1 MVRLPGFTP
10 TQTDRQAVE
19 STDVRSTAIRTTDTN
34 ITGSKTMRAK
44 SIGIKGLALAL
55 MLVAA
60 GCATSP
66 DTVVVEPEPE
76 KTPEVVVPEPKEKQP
91 LPEEPPAK
99 DPIPAQPDN
108 TQTSKPPADGEMVT
122 VSVYTIDDQC
132 NEFIS
137 EPIQVSSAKAIDE
150 AVGKA
155 MTSVDYNAFKL
166 AGYQVNV
173 TGGTAIVDMQLAPG
187 SERKFVSLSSC
198 EQRAL
203 FGSIE
208 ETLMN
213 NDAWNVNAVKFT
225 SAGKDIIL

>member
-1 MVRLPGFTP
+1 MVRLPGFASKP
-10 TQTDRQAVE
+10 TNRQVIE
-19 STDVRSTAIRTTDTN
+19 TAAIN
-34 ITGSKTMRAK
+34 QIGSKTMRTK

-55 MLVAA
+55 ALIAT

-66 DTVVVEPEPE
+66 DTVVVEPEAE
-76 KTPEVVVPEPKEKQP
+76 ETPEVVVPEPKEEAP
-91 LPEEPPAK
+91 LTEELPAK
-99 DPIPAQPDN
+99 DPVPSQADSAQNDKQPA
-108 TQTSKPPADGEMVT
+108 AGEMVT

-132 NEFIS
+132 NDFVS

-150 AVGKA
+150 AVGMA

-173 TGGTAIVDMQLAPG
+173 SGGTAVVDMQLAPG

-198 EQRAL
+198 EQRSL

-208 ETLMN
+208 ETLKN
-213 NDAWNVNAVKFT
+213 NEDWGVRNVKFT
-225 SAGKDIIL
+225 NAGKDIIL

>member
-1 MVRLPGFTP
+1 MR
-10 TQTDRQAVE
+10 A
-19 STDVRSTAIRTTDTN
+19 RSI
-34 ITGSKTMRAK
+34 GSK
-44 SIGIKGLALAL
+44 GLGLKGLALAFT
-55 MLVAA
+55 LVAA

-76 KTPEVVVPEPKEKQP
+76 DKTEVVVPEKGKTPAVEAP
-91 LPEEPPAK
+91 PEK
-99 DPIPAQPDN
+99 DPIPSQADG
-108 TQTSKPPADGEMVT
+108 TQNSKPPASSEMVT

-132 NEFIS
+132 NDFIS
-137 EPIQVSSAKAIDE
+137 QPIQVSSAKAIDE

-155 MTSVDYNAFKL
+155 MSAEEYNAFKL

-198 EQRAL
+198 EQRSL

-208 ETLMN
+208 ETLLN
-213 NDAWNVNAVKFT
+213 NDSWNVNAVKFT
-225 SAGKDIIL
+225 SSGKEIIL